1 MKKLNILFITTIV
14 VLLSISCATINP
26 SEVKG
31 MTKIVEAPGASKDE
45 LFVKASSWLVDA
57 FNSAKSVL

>member
-31 MTKIVEAPGASKDE
+31 MT
-45 LFVKASSWLVDA
+45 
-57 FNSAKSVL
+57 